1 MNNQIS
7 SAGLELA
14 NVLVTSPPL
23 HQSWDAVQKQKLQTA
38 ADPNAQMALY
48 ISETKHSNTT
58 IISFLTAP
66 VEVQDP
72 QAMISSTTLKDT
84 NFLLFEFLCSKK
96 TPSYFVNELAIKFFA
111 LNHTNLDL
119 LRTKLV
125 ESSNSN
131 SSILITGHS
140 FGGCV
145 ATLFTL
151 WLLQSLN
158 LSKAKRPLCITF
170 GSPLTGDEQLR
181 QCVLQFST
189 WSSCFLNVASI
200 NDPVPKAFLT
210 ASQASDYKPFGTF
223 LLCSASGGSCFE
235 DPDAILQLLVETGSQ
250 SAQIQGPNLGFQ
262 YFDYGQILSDLK
274 LKAFSRDVFELVEE
288 DRVPLKAG
296 IKTQLAAI
304 FGVNSSQSLQQ
315 QQPDI
320 NFGNLMQKMETQERN
335 HAIQKT
341 QVYSSFWKLNE
352 IKKYMAY
359 MEGYKKESKEMGI
372 GYYDRYRNKRCLG
385 DINAEEY
392 KKKLSNYWEDT
403 VAEVESN
410 PQKEGAAM
418 RTRFLFGGTNY
429 RRMIEPLHIA
439 EYYKEGGKDY
449 IRERPRHFVLLEQ
462 WFNEDAEKKKPEREP
477 KEKENPQLRG
487 ESKSNSKAKNVA
499 SSLNDDS
506 CFWVHV
512 EEAHILCNEQ
522 ASNPNAKQMLME
534 FEQYVLNNL
543 EKFAVTPDIFLAQS
557 SYMQWWNEYE
567 KRVGND
573 YSSPL
578 AKVMKRHTYT
588 KYAEGV
594 SVLAVI

>member
-1 MNNQIS
+1 
-7 SAGLELA
+7 
-14 NVLVTSPPL
+14 
-23 HQSWDAVQKQKLQTA
+23 
-38 ADPNAQMALY
+38 
-48 ISETKHSNTT
+48 
-58 IISFLTAP
+58 
-66 VEVQDP
+66 
-72 QAMISSTTLKDT
+72 
-84 NFLLFEFLCSKK
+84 
-96 TPSYFVNELAIKFFA
+96 
-111 LNHTNLDL
+111 
-119 LRTKLV
+119 
-125 ESSNSN
+125 
-131 SSILITGHS
+131 
-140 FGGCV
+140 
-145 ATLFTL
+145 
-151 WLLQSLN
+151 
-158 LSKAKRPLCITF
+158 
-170 GSPLTGDEQLR
+170 
-181 QCVLQFST
+181 
-189 WSSCFLNVASI
+189 
-200 NDPVPKAFLT
+200 
-210 ASQASDYKPFGTF
+210 
-223 LLCSASGGSCFE
+223 
-235 DPDAILQLLVETGSQ
+235 
-250 SAQIQGPNLGFQ
+250 
-262 YFDYGQILSDLK
+262 
-274 LKAFSRDVFELVEE
+274 
-288 DRVPLKAG
+288 
-296 IKTQLAAI
+296 
-304 FGVNSSQSLQQ
+304 
-315 QQPDI
+315 
-320 NFGNLMQKMETQERN
+320 MQKMETQERN

-359 MEGYKKESKEMGI
+359 MEGYKKESKEVGI

-449 IRERPRHFVLLEQ
+449 IKERPRHFVLLEQ
-462 WFNEDAEKKKPEREP
+462 WFNEDTEKKKPEREQ
-477 KEKENPQLRG
+477 KEKENPQLRCEG
-487 ESKSNSKAKNVA
+487 KSNSKAKNVA

-512 EEAHILCNEQ
+512 EEAHNLCYEQ
-522 ASNPNAKQMLME
+522 ASNPNAKQMLIE

-594 SVLAVI
+594 SVLADI

>member
-14 NVLVTSPPL
+14 NLLVTSPPL
-23 HQSWDAVQKQKLQTA
+23 HQSWDAIQKQKLQTA

-58 IISFLTAP
+58 IISFLTSP
-66 VEVQDP
+66 VKVQDP

-96 TPSYFVNELAIKFFA
+96 TPSFSVNELTINFFA

-210 ASQASDYKPFGTF
+210 ASQASNYKPFGTF
-223 LLCSASGGSCFE
+223 LLCSASGGSCFD
-235 DPDAILQLLVETGSQ
+235 DPDAILQLLVDTGSQ

-274 LKAFSRDVFELVEE
+274 LKVFSRDVLELVEE

-392 KKKLSNYWEDT
+392 KKKLSNYWEDM

-449 IRERPRHFVLLEQ
+449 IKERPRHFVLLEQ
-462 WFNEDAEKKKPEREP
+462 WFNEDAEKQKPERGQ

-512 EEAHILCNEQ
+512 EEARILCNEQ
-522 ASNPNAKQMLME
+522 ASNPNAKQMLIE

-594 SVLAVI
+594 SVLADI